1 VQALEALV
9 PQSGEPFRV
18 TYEELDER
26 KLDWRERLLAE
37 RKGIG
42 PARLAVRIGH
52 HPTGRLDRK
61 VLVVALERIQA
72 RG

>member
-1 VQALEALV
+1 VQALE

-37 RKGIG
+37 GKGID
-42 PARLAVRIGH
+42 PARLRVRIGH
-52 HPTGRLDRK
+52 HPTGLLDRK
-61 VLVVALERIQA
+61 LLAAALERIQT